1 MATKKQ
7 KNSKVD
13 DVIQEIGIESQEKKG
28 KTETAA
34 EQIKEEVNQNSK
46 KEEFSLRDLPGVGSK
61 MAYTLKEHGFHTPM
75 SIAMA
80 SVSSLEAL
88 DGISELTAGRII
100 DAAKEH
106 LDMGIKTANEF
117 MKDHATRGFLT
128 TNSKALDQMMGG
140 GIEQGVLTEFFGDF
154 GSGKTQI
161 AEECAVTVQLLLD
174 RGGLNGKCIYVD
186 AEGSFRP
193 ERIKQMAVALG
204 LDPNKVLENI
214 FVARAY
220 NIDFQL
226 AFNSKIREM
235 IDVQHEPIK
244 LVVIDS
250 LTTHFRSEYTGRG
263 TLADRQQTLNKY
275 LHELIIYAEQYG
287 LVIIG
292 TNQVMANPGMMFGD
306 PTTPIG
312 GHILGHASKYRV
324 YLRKGREGKRVA
336 KLIDAPH
343 LPDAEVVFMVD
354 ETGVHDFDEKNKK

>member
-61 MAYTLKEHGFHTPM
+61 MADTLKEHGFHTPM

-263 TLADRQQTLNKY
+263 TLADRQQKLNKH
-275 LHELIIYAEQYG
+275 LHTLQKWADLYDLAVY
-287 LVIIG
+287 V
-292 TNQVMANPGMMFGD
+292 TNQVMDNPGLMFGD

-312 GHILGHASKYRV
+312 GNILAHQSTYRL
-324 YLRKGREGKRVA
+324 YLRKSKEDKRIARLVDSPSMPEGEAIFRV
-336 KLIDAPH
+336 
-343 LPDAEVVFMVD
+343 
-354 ETGVHDFDEKNKK
+354 TEKGIEDVKKKE